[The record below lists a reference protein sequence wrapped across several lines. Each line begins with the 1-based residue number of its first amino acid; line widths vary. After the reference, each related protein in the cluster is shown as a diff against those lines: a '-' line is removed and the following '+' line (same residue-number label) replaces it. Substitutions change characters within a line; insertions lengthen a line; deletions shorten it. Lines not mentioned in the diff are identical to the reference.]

1 MHKIYIIGKEF
12 FPNIANGKDIIFIE
26 YCKQKYRNPFK
37 KLVWYI
43 IRTYRAYSGARTCH
57 WGARILFGYNFVNE
71 LRKITQEDKVLIWDI
86 PSIKTN
92 IMLHQ
97 ELDTDEIMTFLW
109 NPLCSLYK
117 SRFSLWKF
125 LHYKEKYHFLYS
137 TFDPYDAR
145 KHNMMLLP
153 QVYDL
158 NHLRQF
164 VNDNTDKV
172 ILYDVAFLAALKG
185 REYEIYKTYE
195 RLKDEKL
202 TAFFYLFH
210 PNTRIQIPEILRN
223 FLHTEKM
230 QYDAYV
236 KQATHSKAILEI
248 VQKGQE
254 GMSLRPLEAMVLKK
268 KLITN
273 NASITNEKIYHPN
286 NVYIFNYPNKYHSI
300 TEFLEAPYIE
310 LPEELKRRH
319 DIQTWIQDYIIST
332 SFNKTNNNSINIPPL
347 SPWVT
352 TKNDIQN

>member
-1 MHKIYIIGKEF
+1 MHIVYIIGKEF

-26 YCKQKYRNPFK
+26 YRKQKYCNLLK

-57 WGARILFGYNFVNE
+57 WGARILFGDNFVDE
-71 LRKITQEDKVLIWDI
+71 LRKITHEDKVLIWDI

-97 ELDTDEIMTFLW
+97 ELDTDEVMTFLW
-109 NPLCSLYK
+109 NPVCSLYK
-117 SRFSLWKF
+117 SRFSIWKF

-137 TFDPYDAR
+137 TFDSYDAR

-153 QVYDL
+153 QVFDL

-164 VNDNTDKV
+164 VNDNTEKA
-172 ILYDVAFLAALKG
+172 ILYDVTFLAALKG

-195 RLKDEKL
+195 RLKDEEL
-202 TAFFYLFH
+202 IAFFYLFH
-210 PNTRIQIPEILRN
+210 PNTRIRIPEVLRN

-230 QYDAYV
+230 LYDSYI
-236 KQATHSKAILEI
+236 KQASRSKAILEI

-254 GMSLRPLEAMVLKK
+254 GMSLRPLEALMLKK

-273 NASITNEKIYHPN
+273 NLSMVNEKIYLPD
-286 NVYIFNYPNKYHSI
+286 NVYILNYPNKYHSI
-300 TEFLEAPYIE
+300 KEFLEAPYVEI
-310 LPEELKRRH
+310 PEELKNGH
-319 DIQTWIQDYIIST
+319 DIRVWMRQNVIYAPFS
-332 SFNKTNNNSINIPPL
+332 KNNNCRC
-347 SPWVT
+347 
-352 TKNDIQN
+352 KNSD